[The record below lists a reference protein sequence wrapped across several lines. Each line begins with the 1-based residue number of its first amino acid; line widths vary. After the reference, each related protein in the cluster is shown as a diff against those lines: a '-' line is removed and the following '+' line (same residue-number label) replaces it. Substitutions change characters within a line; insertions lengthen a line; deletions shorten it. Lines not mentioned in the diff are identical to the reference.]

1 MDDVTTLNRKLF
13 DATKWSAITNIFRKL
28 VTPITSLVLARL
40 LTPEI
45 FGVIATINIVITF
58 ADIFTDAG
66 FQKYLVQHEFDTDL
80 ELYNSADVAFWTN
93 LGLSSFVWIIIF
105 LFRNFIADVVGGSGY
120 GFHLAIAALSI
131 PLLSFSSIQQA
142 IYKREFNFKG
152 MFIPGLINAIIPLII
167 TVPLAYCLR
176 NCWSLIIGTLLSN
189 LSDAILLTI
198 NSKWKPSLFYKFE
211 VLRKMFSFSFWTLI
225 ELLSIWLT
233 TNIDIFILGKMI
245 STYYLGLYKVS
256 ITTVN
261 QIAAVITTTL
271 LPVLFSALSR
281 TQGDRDAFNNTFYL
295 FQNKSSIIL
304 IPMSVGIW
312 LYNDVVTWILLG
324 KQWIEASY
332 LIGMVGLVHG
342 LTILYANYASEVYRA
357 KGEPKISLLV
367 QLIYIMLIVPSTILA
382 AKQTF
387 LILCNVRF
395 LLTIAFILLHLI
407 VLITRYKIS
416 LIVMIMNI
424 KSSVISSVIM
434 AVIGIFLK
442 QFAFTITQK
451 ILTMVIC
458 LIVYFISCI
467 LFKDTRYIISD
478 FFMKISSIKKA

>member
-105 LFRNFIADVVGGSGY
+105 LFRNIIADVVGGSGY

-142 IYKREFNFKG
+142 IYKREFNFRG
-152 MFIPGLINAIIPLII
+152 MFIPSLINAIIPLII

-225 ELLSIWLT
+225 ESLSIWLT

-281 TQGDRDAFNNTFYL
+281 TQGDRDVFNNTFYL

-395 LLTIAFILLHLI
+395 LLTIVFILLHLI

-434 AVIGIFLK
+434 AIIGIFLK

-451 ILTMVIC
+451 IITMVIC
-458 LIVYFISCI
+458 LIVYIISCI
-467 LFKDTRYIISD
+467 LFEDTRYIISD
-478 FFMKISSIKKA
+478 FFMKISSIRKA